1 MCRSV
6 SWSCVFFIFLGF
18 FNSQGAGDSC
28 QKVKDEFTKISGEDL
43 VPDMP
48 TIGEL
53 LITPS
58 RVDLSI
64 SCQSADQRAAS
75 GNIKREL
82 LIRFN

>member
-6 SWSCVFFIFLGF
+6 SLSCVLFIVLGF
-18 FNSQGAGDSC
+18 FNSQGAGNSC

-53 LITPS
+53 LIAPS
-58 RVDLSI
+58 RVNLSI
-64 SCQSADQRAAS
+64 SCQSADQRAAG
-75 GNIKREL
+75 GNIKGEW